1 MRKKILEKK
10 LARLQAKK
18 TDLVARCQASAD
30 VNEVRSL
37 TAQMEDVN
45 AEIEETQAELDAIEA
60 EEARS
65 NRPDAADYFSTPAPA
80 NAVPV
85 NGQVRASAQM
95 ATAETRNENKSV
107 TKQALFCN
115 KFLF

>member
-1 MRKKILEKK
+1 
-10 LARLQAKK
+10 
-18 TDLVARCQASAD
+18 
-30 VNEVRSL
+30 
-37 TAQMEDVN
+37 MEDVN
-45 AEIEETQAELDAIEA
+45 ARSKTQAELDAIEA

-95 ATAETRNENKSV
+95 ATAETRNENKFEHGVSPGIP
-107 TKQALFCN
+107 
-115 KFLF
+115 